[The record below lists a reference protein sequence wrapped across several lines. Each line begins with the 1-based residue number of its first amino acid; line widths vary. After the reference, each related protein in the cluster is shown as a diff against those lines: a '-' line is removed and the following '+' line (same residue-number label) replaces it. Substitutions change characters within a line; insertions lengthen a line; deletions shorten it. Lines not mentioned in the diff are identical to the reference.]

1 MTDKRRKFWDLYRP
15 LFLCSSVL
23 RPPLGVLLVMNSNPI
38 VTLFKNRNFVF
49 LWLSQIITQ
58 IGSNML
64 VFVLALHLFS
74 ASQSNMAVGLL
85 FLAFGLPSFLFGPPA
100 GVWVDRIGP
109 KKALLIANGGR
120 TLLLIGFYFIKGNL
134 ILTYLLTFLFSTLTQ
149 LFLPSGG
156 VLLPSIVSGAS
167 LLSANSLFSFTF
179 YLSLILGFSV
189 AGVFLK
195 VFGGSIYFFFAVFFL
210 AATYFSSFLPPHL
223 SLRLRLGGLLKS
235 LIPSTLLGTGR
246 YEAGWLKLRVW
257 PRQYWVELWGIK
269 SLFKEVLVGYN
280 FIRQSPLV
288 LRTFIYILAA
298 QVSLGVLVSL
308 APGFAV
314 KVLQVSLEDSSLLMI
329 LPAAAGMVGGAFLLA
344 HGLFR
349 GRANLP
355 YYGLLLIGGIL
366 LALYPITFL
375 FPDKILASVAL
386 FFLGIGNAMVDIPG
400 QTLIQ
405 EKVHDQIRGKVYG
418 LLGSFITAA
427 ATFPVLLAAALA
439 DLVGV
444 GQVIFIVGCV
454 LVMFTVAFQLA
465 FRRE

>member
-1 MTDKRRKFWDLYRP
+1 
-15 LFLCSSVL
+15 
-23 RPPLGVLLVMNSNPI
+23 MNSNPI

-74 ASQSNMAVGLL
+74 ASQSNTAVGLL

-134 ILTYLLTFLFSTLTQ
+134 VLTYLFTFLFSTLTQ

-156 VLLPSIVSGAS
+156 VLLPSIVSAGS

-195 VFGGSIYFFFAVFFL
+195 FFGGSIYFFFAVFFL
-210 AATYFSSFLPPHL
+210 AATYFSSFLPPNL
-223 SLRLRLGGLLKS
+223 GLRPRLQGWLKS
-235 LIPSTLLGTGR
+235 FVRRET
-246 YEAGWLKLRVW
+246 GWLKLRVW
-257 PRQYWVELWGIK
+257 PRQYWVELWGIT
-269 SLFKEVLVGYN
+269 SLFKEVSVGYN
-280 FIRQSPLV
+280 FIRKSPLV
-288 LRTFIYILAA
+288 LRTFIYILMA

-308 APGFAV
+308 TPGFAV

-329 LPAAAGMVGGAFLLA
+329 LPAALGMIGGAFLLA

-349 GRANLP
+349 GRSNLPAQAGLP
-355 YYGLLLIGGIL
+355 YYGLLTIGGIL

-375 FPDKILASVAL
+375 FPDKILASAAL
-386 FFLGIGNAMVDIPG
+386 FFLGIGNALVDIPG

-427 ATFPVLLAAALA
+427 AALPVLLAAALA

-444 GQVIFIVGCV
+444 GQVIFIVGGA
-454 LVMFTVAFQLA
+454 LVMFTVIFQLA
-465 FRRE
+465 FRQE

>member
-1 MTDKRRKFWDLYRP
+1 M
-15 LFLCSSVL
+15 S
-23 RPPLGVLLVMNSNPI
+23 SNPI

-195 VFGGSIYFFFAVFFL
+195 FFGGSIYFFFAVFFL
-210 AATYFSSFLPPHL
+210 AATYFSSFLPPNL

-235 LIPSTLLGTGR
+235 LIR
-246 YEAGWLKLRVW
+246 REAGRLKLRVW
-257 PRQYWVELWGIK
+257 PREHWVELWDLGG
-269 SLFKEVLVGYN
+269 LFKEVSVGYN

-288 LRTFIYILAA
+288 LRTFIYILVA

-329 LPAAAGMVGGAFLLA
+329 LPAALGMIGGAFLLA

-386 FFLGIGNAMVDIPG
+386 FFLGIGNALVDIPG

-405 EKVHDQIRGKVYG
+405 EEVHDQIRGKVYG

-427 ATFPVLLAAALA
+427 ATLPVLLAAALA